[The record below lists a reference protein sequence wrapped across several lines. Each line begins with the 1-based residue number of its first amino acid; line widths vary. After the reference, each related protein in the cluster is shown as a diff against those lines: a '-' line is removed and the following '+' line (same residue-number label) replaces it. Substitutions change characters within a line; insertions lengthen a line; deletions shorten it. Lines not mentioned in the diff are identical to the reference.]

1 MLPPLGS
8 KILEDIDE
16 AIDEALKCLEKLIN
30 FTSQTNVNYIYIYVC
45 MYHIYSL
52 GTKSFTCQTLS
63 MSALQFFFFNLLV
76 CKIFSP

>member
-30 FTSQTNVNYIYIYVC
+30 FCHVIATKILTND
-45 MYHIYSL
+45 SE
-52 GTKSFTCQTLS
+52 TK
-63 MSALQFFFFNLLV
+63 
-76 CKIFSP
+76 I